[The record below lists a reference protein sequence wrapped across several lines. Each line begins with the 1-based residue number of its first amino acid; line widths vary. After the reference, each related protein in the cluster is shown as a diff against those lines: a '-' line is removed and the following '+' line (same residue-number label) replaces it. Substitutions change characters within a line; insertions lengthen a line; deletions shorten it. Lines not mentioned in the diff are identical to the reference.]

1 MSKIITVL
9 GNSNSGKTVFS
20 YYLANKLAA
29 NDKRV
34 IIVSTNNINP
44 DVSYLLPLEKDKTK
58 LKSLG
63 RVLSL
68 AIIDKQSILDNM
80 LTFKNQNIGL
90 LCYAIQENKNNYPE
104 IIYNNMCVC
113 FELLQSLV
121 DYIIVDTH
129 LFKNDIDTY
138 AFTNSDVKFCI
149 TTADLKGLSYR
160 QFINEKEVV
169 NILFSNNS
177 FNSYEDIKHTFKD
190 NVKYDIPYIKVLNS
204 IYNGAFLDDIPCPK
218 KYDKLLEKIIK
229 EEIEIE

>member
-44 DVSYLLPLEKDKTK
+44 DVSYLLPIGKDKTN

-90 LCYAIQENKNNYPE
+90 LCYAMQENKNNYPE
-104 IIYNNMCVC
+104 IIYNNMCVF

-169 NILFSNNS
+169 NILFSNNN
-177 FNSYEDIKHTFKD
+177 FNPYEEIKNTFKD

-229 EEIEIE
+229 GEIEIE